1 MTRKEIYSKSQGKHL
16 KKFALYLFVFV
27 FRLFFPTFILAQES
41 ITDLVKK
48 VSPAVVVIHTYDS
61 DGKAISQGTGFIVSN
76 TGKVVTNYHVL
87 LEAFSGEVKTASG
100 KVFPIRGIIAED
112 HESDLI
118 KIILDAE
125 GTTFPTVNLAE
136 RSVRAGQRVV
146 VIGSPLGLEGT
157 VSDGLVSAV
166 REVPG
171 FGTIFQMTA
180 PISPGSS
187 GSPVFDLKGNLV
199 GVATL
204 VIKEAE
210 NIGFAIPSSKVRVL
224 QELEQW
230 SVRAKAS
237 AAPGFEPE
245 KELGLQQWTSD
256 VKGHYYIS
264 VGEALREFS
273 FSEWVDMGMWTSLQ
287 TAAGL
292 CNRGIYELGLVGN
305 LEVALGYF
313 KQSVEKDPE
322 YAEAYY
328 YLGMCYLRLDQCQE
342 SIRPFQQAI
351 RIQPELAEAH
361 RCLGC
366 AYADLGHYH
375 NAIEQFKQAIYM
387 TNIKHDLG
395 TAHRGL
401 GWSYYNLGQ
410 YEKAVEEYKKALSFD
425 PSFGNWLHLRLGDCY
440 LKLGLYH
447 RAVEEYEM
455 PAWPISSFE
464 GEKIQAMLP
473 LMQFENCD
481 ISYYNFGLAYY
492 NLSRY
497 REAVT
502 WLKKTISLTPKYTLA
517 HYYLGAS
524 YLMLGD
530 REGALEEYEILKAL
544 DSNLAK
550 ELFDLI
556 NK

>member
-1 MTRKEIYSKSQGKHL
+1 MTQKEIYSKCHGKHL
-16 KKFALYLFVFV
+16 KKLALYLFVFV

-41 ITDLVKK
+41 IADLVKK
-48 VSPAVVVIHTYDS
+48 VSPAVVAIHTYDN
-61 DGKAISQGTGFIVSN
+61 DGKAIGQGTGFIVSD
-76 TGKVVTNYHVL
+76 TGEVVTNYHVL
-87 LEAFSGEVKTASG
+87 LEAFSGEVKMVSG
-100 KVFPIRGIIAED
+100 KIFPIRGIIAED

-118 KIILDAE
+118 KIILDAKE
-125 GTTFPTVNLAE
+125 TTFPTVNLAE

-146 VIGSPLGLEGT
+146 VVGSPLGLEGT

-230 SVRAKAS
+230 REWVNQIRK
-237 AAPGFEPE
+237 E
-245 KELGLQQWTSD
+245 KELGLQQWTSRLKSD
-256 VKGHYYIS
+256 YRIS
-264 VGEALREFS
+264 AGWALKEFS

-287 TAAGL
+287 TAEGL
-292 CNRGIYELGLVGN
+292 CNRGIYEWGLHYPTMDQIK
-305 LEVALGYF
+305 VAIGYF

-328 YLGMCYLRLDQCQE
+328 YLGFCYLYLDQYQE
-342 SIRPFQQAI
+342 STGPLEQAI
-351 RIQPELAEAH
+351 RIQPEFAEA
-361 RCLGC
+361 RRNLGWT
-366 AYADLGHYH
+366 YAELGRYH
-375 NAIEQFKQAIYM
+375 NAIEQFKQAIHM
-387 TNIKHDLG
+387 TYIKHDLA

-401 GWSYYNLGQ
+401 GCSYYNLGQ
-410 YEKAVEEYKKALSFD
+410 YEKAVEEYKKALRDPLFD
-425 PSFGNWLHLRLGDCY
+425 GGWAHLGLGDCY
-440 LKLGLYH
+440 LKLGRYH

-455 PAWPISSFE
+455 SELLITWSK
-464 GEKIQAMLP
+464 GTKIEAL
-473 LMQFENCD
+473 LQFENRD
-481 ISYYNFGLAYY
+481 ESYYNFGLAYY
-492 NLSRY
+492 NLGRY
-497 REAVT
+497 RKAVT
-502 WLKKTISLTPKYTLA
+502 WLKRTISLSPKYTLA

-530 REGALEEYEILKAL
+530 REGALEEHEILKAL

-550 ELFDLI
+550 KLFDLI
-556 NK
+556 NE